1 MKCPDRQAI
10 VLPVSLSN
18 VAPQV
23 PGAQPRQPHARSRW
37 MVASLVAGTMG
48 LLAPGCA
55 AMRAAIAQKQV
66 VDARTAEHV
75 YAMPCPAVWPA
86 VRSWLFEKGYSVKP
100 TGESALIVETDWR
113 SDNVDNNG
121 VQSWSRYLAQA
132 MVPADNQCR
141 LMMMRGK
148 QNTSAQT
155 TDRDLDAEWI
165 ILQRVDPSRAHAI
178 ADEANRAGN
187 QAR

>member
-1 MKCPDRQAI
+1 MKCPDRQA
-10 VLPVSLSN
+10 VVFPVPLSTVTPRLPD
-18 VAPQV
+18 
-23 PGAQPRQPHARSRW
+23 AQPIRKPAITRW
-37 MVASLVAGTMG
+37 MMAGLAVAVLGTV
-48 LLAPGCA
+48 APGCA

-86 VRSWLFEKGYSVKP
+86 VRSWLFEKGYAVKP

-113 SDNVDNNG
+113 TDNTDNSG
-121 VQSWSRYLAQA
+121 VQTWSRYLAQA

-148 QNTSAQT
+148 QNSSAQT

-165 ILQRVDPSRAHAI
+165 ILQRVDPTRAQAI

>member
-1 MKCPDRQAI
+1 MKCPDRQAA
-10 VLPVSLSN
+10 VLPVLLSTA
-18 VAPQV
+18 APGL
-23 PGAQPRQPHARSRW
+23 PAAQPLPKPALTRW
-37 MVASLVAGTMG
+37 LVAGLAVAVLGTV
-48 LLAPGCA
+48 APGCA
-55 AMRAAIAQKQV
+55 AMRAAMAQKQV

-75 YAMPCPAVWPA
+75 YAVPCPAVWPA

-100 TGESALIVETDWR
+100 TGEAALIVETDWR
-113 SDNVDNNG
+113 TDNTDNNG

-132 MVPADNQCR
+132 MVPGESQCR
-141 LMMMRGK
+141 LMMMRGR
-148 QNTSAQT
+148 QNASAQT

-165 ILQRVDPSRAHAI
+165 ILQRVDPTRAQAI